1 MTVFRRA
8 ASRGVDRAE
17 FKGELL
23 AFLLGRWAARTSRPR
38 TQRERL
44 LNVRELLRLVGS
56 VRPHEAR
63 ACLTATRPA
72 VFAGIGAA
80 AGRTTRRAEASL
92 RAIREE

>member
-44 LNVRELLRLVGS
+44 LNVREPLRLVAT
-56 VRPHEAR
+56 EAPR
-63 ACLTATRPA
+63 FCLTATRQTA
-72 VFAGIGAA
+72 VLGIGAA
-80 AGRTTRRAEASL
+80 AGRTTRKAEASQGVL
-92 RAIREE
+92 REE